1 MLKKVLLTAASAV
14 AVTMGAAQA
23 GELLAELRNVN
34 TGAGDHTDTN
44 AGFTSFCNA
53 QSVLGL
59 TICSRQPSVEKAF
72 PGVPYAVIAIERF
85 VGTDHPMDAHVEVN
99 LRDDTNAPTIENPST
114 VTITLRGA
122 TWKQNFSIPEIVRP
136 GSDGIFSAVATP
148 VINGVAGGNQVRF
161 VLTPRTENSVLV
173 EEAVGFTLPI
183 QMTACNDVFVD
194 FSVVSNVPGFPAVER
209 TASTQILAC
218 DGSVAPIVRNGGG
231 KIDYQ
236 QDFKG
241 FSEEDSSGA
250 HVPVDYV
257 TIGGLGLRAIAN
269 LFDLKASPTSQESRV
284 DVETDVE
291 AIEFTLMFEDLIG
304 IKEISLGGGARRRL
318 TDAEYRSGMVNF
330 RLNRSMIASL
340 LDGLIDDNL
349 PEKGETRSDDFAIR
363 LHAFPVGERNGP
375 KSVDIFDAK
384 GNLIRTELTG
394 VGAIKHQDVAVSR
407 LYVDFDP
414 EKVPGTPPVKF
425 VKFDGTRGLLIDSKV
440 LLGNLRSTG
449 INFGPFDWVGDVSMG
464 TANVFRV
471 THVPVTDAHGNRIDP
486 VKYQIEIKGP
496 TNGSQ
501 YAGPFKCSAPQQDNK
516 ELVITNA
523 ELSACIRQNIG
534 GTGNFGRGD
543 VSFTFFVNEP
553 KMDVDR
559 LMLRNGIVTGY
570 GDNSNDANSLKAQ
583 SCDDGRFG
591 PHVDN
596 KLLNDAQRLLVDL
609 CSTNAQTPR

>member
-1 MLKKVLLTAASAV
+1 MLKKVLLTAASAA
-14 AVTMGAAQA
+14 AVTMGAANA

-34 TGAGDHTDTN
+34 TGAGDHTDSN
-44 AGFTSFCNA
+44 AGFLSFCGA
-53 QSVLGL
+53 QSALGL
-59 TICSRQPSVEKAF
+59 TICSREPSVEKPF

-85 VGTDHPMDAHVEVN
+85 VGLDHPMDAHVEVN

-122 TWKQNFSIPEIVRP
+122 TWKQNFSIPQIVRP

-148 VINGVAGGNQVRF
+148 VINGVAGGTQARF
-161 VLTPRTENSVLV
+161 VLTPRTENNVLV
-173 EEAVGFTLPI
+173 EEAIGFTLPI
-183 QMTACNDVFVD
+183 QMTSCNDVFVD

-218 DGSVAPIVRNGGG
+218 DGSVAPIVQNGGG

-241 FSEEDSSGA
+241 FSEENSDGA
-250 HVPVDYV
+250 HVAVDYV

-269 LFDLKASPTSQESRV
+269 LFDLKADPNSQESRV

-291 AIEFTLMFEDLIG
+291 AIEFDLMFEDLIG
-304 IKEISLGGGARRRL
+304 IKEISLGDGARRRL
-318 TDAEYRSGMVNF
+318 TDAEYRSGMVSF
-330 RLNRSMIASL
+330 RLNRSMIATL
-340 LDGLIDDNL
+340 LDGLIGDDL
-349 PEKGETRSDDFAIR
+349 PSKGETRSDAFAIR
-363 LHAFPVGERNGP
+363 LHAFPAGERNGP
-375 KSVDIFDAK
+375 KSINIFDAK
-384 GNLIRTELTG
+384 GDLIRTELTG
-394 VGAIKHQDVAVSR
+394 VGAIKHQDVAVAR
-407 LYVDFDP
+407 LLVDFDP
-414 EKVPGTPPVKF
+414 EKVPGAPAVKF
-425 VKFDGTRGLLIDSKV
+425 VKFDGTRGTLIDSKV

-449 INFGPFDWVGDVSMG
+449 INFGPFDWVSDG
-464 TANVFRV
+464 TDGTTHVFRA
-471 THVPVTDAHGNRIDP
+471 THVPTHDAHGNRIDP

-496 TNGSQ
+496 TNGGA
-501 YAGPFKCSAPQQDNK
+501 YAGPFKCSAPQRDNK
-516 ELVITNA
+516 EIV
-523 ELSACIRQNIG
+523 LSSASLTACIRGNIG

-559 LMLRNGIVTGY
+559 LMIRNGIATDF
-570 GDNSNDANSLKAQ
+570 GDNGNDASSLKAQ

-609 CSTNAQTPR
+609 CSTNAQVDR